1 MTNPI
6 RRESVS
12 ELSDVDLLSRYVRR
26 RDVASFSALID
37 RHQRDVL
44 RTAHALL
51 GDGHA
56 AQDAVQEGFL
66 RLCGEASALVAHA
79 GGRTSLGGWL
89 TTVVRNQCLDVLRR
103 RGHQP
108 HAMGADDVHLVA
120 PLATV
125 TDRDTAASLWNAVTA
140 LPSLEQAAVLLRY
153 RDGLAYHE
161 IATRLDKTVT
171 HVGVLLHQAI
181 ERLRGS
187 TMLRQELSP

>member
-1 MTNPI
+1 M
-6 RRESVS
+6 S

-26 RDVASFSALID
+26 RDVASFSALLD
-37 RHQRDVL
+37 RHQRDLL

-51 GDGHA
+51 GDAHA

-79 GGRTSLGGWL
+79 GGRTNLGGWL
-89 TTVVRNQCLDVLRR
+89 TTVVRNHCLDVLRR
-103 RGHQP
+103 RRPQP
-108 HAMGADDVHLVA
+108 HTVDADLHVVA
-120 PLATV
+120 PLVTAT
-125 TDRDTAASLWNAVTA
+125 DGDTATCLWSAVTS
-140 LPSLEQAAVLLRY
+140 LPPLEQAAVLLRY

-187 TMLRQELSP
+187 ATLRQELIS

>member
-1 MTNPI
+1 M
-6 RRESVS
+6 S

-26 RDVASFSALID
+26 RDVASFGVLID

-79 GGRTSLGGWL
+79 GGRTNLGGWL

-103 RGHQP
+103 RRHQS
-108 HAMGADDVHLVA
+108 HAVGAADAHVVA

-125 TDRDTAASLWNAVTA
+125 TDGDVATCLWSAVTA
-140 LPSLEQAAVLLRY
+140 LPPLEQAAVLLRY

-161 IATRLDKTVT
+161 IATHLDKTVT